1 MDLGSFMMMK
11 STISAFIRAAL
22 RAVALVLTVLGS
34 AAAAEPD
41 YAVFPFRMEILVVP
55 SKTFTGQELLKGG
68 AAGRDVTLAGELR
81 LPFAMLQGKVPAS
94 S

>member
-1 MDLGSFMMMK
+1 ME
-11 STISAFIRAAL
+11 STVSALIRAAL
-22 RAVALVLTVLGS
+22 KAVVLALTVLGT

-41 YAVFPFRMEILVVP
+41 YAAFPFRIEILSVP

-68 AAGRDVTLAGELR
+68 AAGNDVTLAGELR